1 MLFHGYRYY
10 IIVYEVIHLT
20 DTETL
25 NKILSE
31 ITENHEIA
39 LNDIPDIDLYMD
51 QVTTLFENKLNP
63 LKRNEDDK
71 ILTKTMI
78 NNYAKA
84 KIFPPVKS
92 KKYTKDQIIL
102 LSLIYNLKQSLSL
115 SDIRIVFNSIID
127 SESTKGKYNIEE
139 LYDTFLQM
147 KKNELDTYSNR
158 FNDLLA
164 SIQKKTEAAS
174 ASADDKKELILLVFI
189 LIAKANT
196 NIRMCEKIIDTFFKS
211 DPVK

>member
-1 MLFHGYRYY
+1 M
-10 IIVYEVIHLT
+10 T
-20 DTETL
+20 DTAAL
-25 NKILSE
+25 NKILSQ
-31 ITENHEIA
+31 ITENNEIA

-51 QVTTLFENKLNP
+51 QVTTLFENKLSP

-115 SDIRIVFNSIID
+115 SDIGIVLNSIID
-127 SESTKGKYNIEE
+127 NENVKGKYNIAE
-139 LYDTFLQM
+139 LYDTFLKM
-147 KKNELDTYSNR
+147 KKNELDNYSER
-158 FNDLLA
+158 FNELL
-164 SIQKKTEAAS
+164 S
-174 ASADDKKELILLVFI
+174 AIHEKANADAENNNKELILLVFI
-189 LIAKANT
+189 LISKANT

-211 DPVK
+211 DSVK

>member
-1 MLFHGYRYY
+1 MTN
-10 IIVYEVIHLT
+10 T
-20 DTETL
+20 DTL

-31 ITENHEIA
+31 ITENNEIA
-39 LNDIPDIDLYMD
+39 LKDIPDIDLYMD
-51 QVTTLFENKLNP
+51 QVTTLFENKLSP
-63 LKRNEDDK
+63 LKRNEEDK

-115 SDIRIVFNSIID
+115 SDIGTVFNSIID
-127 SESTKGKYNIEE
+127 DENVNGKYNIEE

-147 KKNELDTYSNR
+147 KKNELDNYSDR
-158 FNDLLA
+158 FNELLTA
-164 SIQKKTEAAS
+164 IHEKATTTADTENNN
-174 ASADDKKELILLVFI
+174 KELILLVFI
-189 LIAKANT
+189 LISKANT
-196 NIRMCEKIIDTFFKS
+196 DIRMCEKIIDTFFKS
-211 DPVK
+211 EQAK